1 MRPFGYIAMNYKTI
15 FNIIGRVLL
24 LEAALMLLPLG
35 VSAIYSDGCTDDLLI
50 GAAAAAALGAVMFL
64 PTRKAGKPLSVR
76 DSLAVAA
83 LTWLFASLAG
93 CLPFITSGEIPYFP
107 DAFFETVSG
116 FTTTGASILTDV
128 EHMSRGLLFWR
139 SFTHWLGGMGI
150 LVLVTAIAAGRGDG
164 STNILKAEMPGHSLD
179 KFTPKAKNNAKLL
192 YGIYIVLTLLETVLL
207 IAGGMPV
214 FDGVVHALGTA
225 GTGGFGIKADSIAS
239 YSAYLQWVIT
249 VFMLLFGVSFNIYCL
264 MLVRR
269 WREAL
274 RSNELR
280 CYLGIFAAATVIVCI
295 NIYPMYGSVSDVI
308 RLSSF
313 QTASIIT
320 TTGYATADFNAW
332 PQLSK
337 AVLFILMF
345 CGGCMGSTAGGL
357 KISRITV
364 LAQVCANEL
373 RRSIN
378 PRSVNSVKLN
388 GSVLTSEQ
396 EQRVLSY
403 LALYIAVI
411 AVTFILISINGLGLE
426 EDISAVVACV
436 NNIGP
441 GFGLIGPAGSY
452 AAYSGFAKM
461 VLSVAML
468 IGRLEIYPLLALLM
482 LGSRR

>member
-1 MRPFGYIAMNYKTI
+1 MNYKTI

-337 AVLFILMF
+337 AVLLILMF

>member
-1 MRPFGYIAMNYKTI
+1 MNYKTI
-15 FNIIGRVLL
+15 FNIIGKVLL
-24 LEAALMLLPLG
+24 LEAALLLLPLG
-35 VSAIYSDGCTDDLLI
+35 VSAAYSDGCTDDFLI
-50 GAAAAAALGAVMFL
+50 GAAAAAALGAVMFF
-64 PTRKAGKPLSVR
+64 PTRAVRKPLSVR
-76 DSLAVAA
+76 DSLAAAA
-83 LTWLFASLAG
+83 LTWLFASLVG
-93 CLPFITSGEIPYFP
+93 CLPFMTSGEISSFP

-128 EHMSRGLLFWR
+128 EHMSRSLLFWR

-150 LVLVTAIAAGRGDG
+150 LVLVTAIAAGSGSG

-192 YGIYIVLTLLETVLL
+192 YGIYIALTLLETVLL

-214 FDGVVHALGTA
+214 FDSVVHALGTA

-264 MLVRR
+264 VLMRR
-269 WREAL
+269 WREVL

-295 NIYPMYGSVSDVI
+295 SIYPMYNSVSEVI

-313 QTASIIT
+313 QTASLIT

-332 PQLSK
+332 PQLAK

-357 KISRITV
+357 KISRVTV

-378 PRSVNSVKLN
+378 PRAVNSVKLN
-388 GSVLTSEQ
+388 GTVLTDEQ
-396 EQRVLSY
+396 ERSVLSY
-403 LALYIAVI
+403 LALYLAVTV
-411 AVTFILISINGLGLE
+411 VTFILVSIDGLGFE
-426 EDISAVVACV
+426 EDISAAVSCV

-441 GFGLIGPAGSY
+441 GFGLIGPAGSF
-452 AAYSGFAKM
+452 AAYSGFAKI

-468 IGRLEIYPLLALLM
+468 IGRLEIYPLLALMM

>member
-1 MRPFGYIAMNYKTI
+1 MNYKTI
-15 FNIIGRVLL
+15 FNIIGKVLL
-24 LEAALMLLPLG
+24 LEAALLLLPLG
-35 VSAIYSDGCTDDLLI
+35 VSAAYSDGCTDDFLI
-50 GAAAAAALGAVMFL
+50 GAAAAAALGAVMFF
-64 PTRKAGKPLSVR
+64 PTRAVRKPLSVR
-76 DSLAVAA
+76 DSLAAAA
-83 LTWLFASLAG
+83 LTWLFASLVG
-93 CLPFITSGEIPYFP
+93 CLPFMTSGEISSFP

-128 EHMSRGLLFWR
+128 ERMSRSLLFWR

-150 LVLVTAIAAGRGDG
+150 LVLVTAIAAGSGSG

-192 YGIYIVLTLLETVLL
+192 YGIYIALTLLETVLL

-214 FDGVVHALGTA
+214 FDSVVHALGTA

-264 MLVRR
+264 VLMRR

-274 RSNELR
+274 RSNELH

-295 NIYPMYGSVSDVI
+295 SIYPMYGSVSEVI

-332 PQLSK
+332 PQLAK

-357 KISRITV
+357 KISRVTV

-388 GSVLTSEQ
+388 GTVLTDEQ
-396 EQRVLSY
+396 ERSVLSY
-403 LALYIAVI
+403 LALYLAVTV
-411 AVTFILISINGLGLE
+411 VTFILVSIDGLGFE
-426 EDISAVVACV
+426 EDISAAVSCV

-452 AAYSGFAKM
+452 AAYSGFAKI

-468 IGRLEIYPLLALLM
+468 IGRLEIYPLLALMM

>member
-1 MRPFGYIAMNYKTI
+1 MNYKTI
-15 FNIIGRVLL
+15 FNIIGKVLL

-35 VSAIYSDGCTDDLLI
+35 VSVIYSDGCTDDLLI

-93 CLPFITSGEIPYFP
+93 CLPFLTSGEISNFP

-128 EHMSRGLLFWR
+128 ERMSRSLQFWR

-150 LVLVTAIAAGRGDG
+150 LVLVTAIAAGSSDG

-192 YGIYIVLTLLETVLL
+192 YDIYIVLTLLETVLL

-214 FDGVVHALGTA
+214 FDSVVHALGTA

-337 AVLFILMF
+337 AVLLILMF

>member
-1 MRPFGYIAMNYKTI
+1 MNYKTI

-214 FDGVVHALGTA
+214 FDSVVHALGTA

>member
-1 MRPFGYIAMNYKTI
+1 MNYKTI

-50 GAAAAAALGAVMFL
+50 GAAAAAALGAAMFL

-364 LAQVCANEL
+364 LAQVCANEM

>member
-1 MRPFGYIAMNYKTI
+1 MNYKTI
-15 FNIIGRVLL
+15 FNIIGKVLL

-35 VSAIYSDGCTDDLLI
+35 VSVIYSDGCTDDLLI

-93 CLPFITSGEIPYFP
+93 CLPFLTSGEISNFP

-128 EHMSRGLLFWR
+128 ERMSRSLLFWR

-150 LVLVTAIAAGRGDG
+150 LVLVTAIAAGSGDG

-192 YGIYIVLTLLETVLL
+192 YGIYFVLTLLETVLL
-207 IAGGMPV
+207 LAGGMPV
-214 FDGVVHALGTA
+214 FDSVVHALGTA

-320 TTGYATADFNAW
+320 TTGYATADFNTW

-337 AVLFILMF
+337 AVLLTLMF

-357 KISRITV
+357 KISRVTV
-364 LAQVCANEL
+364 LAQVCANEM

-396 EQRVLSY
+396 EQGVLSY

-411 AVTFILISINGLGLE
+411 AVTFILISVNGLGFE
-426 EDISAVVACV
+426 EDISAVVSCV

-441 GFGLIGPAGSY
+441 GFGLIGPSGSY
-452 AAYSGFAKM
+452 AAYSGFAKI

-468 IGRLEIYPLLALLM
+468 IGRLEIYPLLALTM
-482 LGSRR
+482 IGSRR

>member
-1 MRPFGYIAMNYKTI
+1 MNYKTI

-50 GAAAAAALGAVMFL
+50 GAAAAAALGAAMFL

-357 KISRITV
+357 KVSRITV

>member
-1 MRPFGYIAMNYKTI
+1 MNYKTI
-15 FNIIGRVLL
+15 FNIIGKVLL

-35 VSAIYSDGCTDDLLI
+35 VSVIYSDGCTDDLLI

-93 CLPFITSGEIPYFP
+93 CLPFLTSGEISNFP

-128 EHMSRGLLFWR
+128 ERMSRSLLFWR

-150 LVLVTAIAAGRGDG
+150 LVLVTAIAAGSGDG

-192 YGIYIVLTLLETVLL
+192 YGIYFVLTLLETVLL
-207 IAGGMPV
+207 LAGGMPV
-214 FDGVVHALGTA
+214 FDSVVHALGTA

-264 MLVRR
+264 VLVRR

-320 TTGYATADFNAW
+320 TTGYATADFNTW

-337 AVLFILMF
+337 AVLLTLMF

-357 KISRITV
+357 KISRVTV
-364 LAQVCANEL
+364 LAQVCANEM

-396 EQRVLSY
+396 EQGVLSY

-411 AVTFILISINGLGLE
+411 AVTFILISVNGLGFE
-426 EDISAVVACV
+426 EDISAVVSCV

-452 AAYSGFAKM
+452 AAYSGFAKI
-461 VLSVAML
+461 VLSIAML
-468 IGRLEIYPLLALLM
+468 IGRLEIYPLLALTM
-482 LGSRR
+482 IGSRR

>member
-1 MRPFGYIAMNYKTI
+1 MNYKTI
-15 FNIIGRVLL
+15 FNIIGKVLL

-35 VSAIYSDGCTDDLLI
+35 VSVIYSDGCTDDLLI

-93 CLPFITSGEIPYFP
+93 CLPFSTSGEISSFP

-128 EHMSRGLLFWR
+128 ERMSRSLLFWR

-150 LVLVTAIAAGRGDG
+150 LVLVTAIAAGSGDG

-207 IAGGMPV
+207 LAGGMPV
-214 FDGVVHALGTA
+214 FDSIVHALGTA

-320 TTGYATADFNAW
+320 TTGYATADFNTW

-337 AVLFILMF
+337 AVLLTLMF

-357 KISRITV
+357 KISRVTV
-364 LAQVCANEL
+364 LAQVCANEM

-396 EQRVLSY
+396 EQGVLSY

-411 AVTFILISINGLGLE
+411 AVTFILISVNGLGFE
-426 EDISAVVACV
+426 EDISAVVSCV

-452 AAYSGFAKM
+452 AAYSGFAKI

-468 IGRLEIYPLLALLM
+468 IGRLEIYPLLALTM
-482 LGSRR
+482 IGSRR

>member
-1 MRPFGYIAMNYKTI
+1 MNYKTI
-15 FNIIGRVLL
+15 FNIIGKVLL
-24 LEAALMLLPLG
+24 LEAALLILPLG
-35 VSAIYSDGCTDDLLI
+35 VSAVYSDGCTDDFLI
-50 GAAAAAALGAVMFL
+50 GAAAAAVLGTVMFL
-64 PTRKAGKPLSVR
+64 STRKVRKPLSVR

-83 LTWLFASLAG
+83 LTWLFASLVG
-93 CLPFITSGEIPYFP
+93 CLPFMTSGEISYFP

-128 EHMSRGLLFWR
+128 EHMSRSLLFWR
-139 SFTHWLGGMGI
+139 SLTHWLGGMGI
-150 LVLVTAIAAGRGDG
+150 LVLVTAIAAGNG
-164 STNILKAEMPGHSLD
+164 SGTTNILKAEMPGHSLD

-192 YGIYIVLTLLETVLL
+192 YGIYISLTLLETVLL

-214 FDGVVHALGTA
+214 FDSVVHALGTA

-264 MLVRR
+264 MLMRR
-269 WREAL
+269 WREVL

-280 CYLGIFAAATVIVCI
+280 CYLGIFAAATVIICI
-295 NIYPMYGSVSDVI
+295 NIYPMYGSVSEVI

-313 QTASIIT
+313 QTASVIT

-332 PQLSK
+332 PQLAK

-357 KISRITV
+357 KISRVTV

-378 PRSVNSVKLN
+378 PRAVNSVKLN
-388 GSVLTSEQ
+388 GAVLTDEQ
-396 EQRVLSY
+396 ERSVLSY

-411 AVTFILISINGLGLE
+411 VVTFVLVSISGLGFE
-426 EDISAVVACV
+426 EDITAAVSCV

-441 GFGLIGPAGSY
+441 GFGVIGPAGSY
-452 AAYSGFAKM
+452 AAYSGFAKI

-468 IGRLEIYPLLALLM
+468 IGRLEIYPLLALMM